1 MAESNDQPA
10 KLPPREMIAIGSM
23 CVMIVLILIRSMSSH
38 EPFPVW
44 DSDPYL
50 FGSPLIGI
58 TSGYAILLNAAL
70 MTLGLVVL
78 LLSPVINKSDALMR
92 ALLGVGGIGLGIQLL
107 NNPANLVNG
116 STLGAMMCSA
126 LAARA
131 FLTSRP
137 HWSRIYI
144 PVVLGAGVL
153 LGIYGFHQVF
163 IQHPQTVE
171 MYEQNKQS
179 FLNSRGWTDGSFEVM
194 SYERRLRQPEP
205 TGWFGLANVYAS
217 FIAAFGIGMVTV
229 TLCSIRK
236 AWWMLSG
243 LVAGLLL
250 VMLLITKSKGG
261 IGAAVLGFGVLQYA
275 LARKSGKPNRIGT
288 STTFACMF
296 VMLGVV
302 GGAMMHQLS
311 LLFRGQYM
319 VGSLSIF
326 AEHPI
331 LGVGPGKFQDAYM
344 LLKPSTSPEDVT
356 SAHNLVFDLLAQ
368 LGVFGIAWIGALAV
382 LIWTAGIPRSE
393 GTNNSEL
400 SIGVI
405 TRGIML
411 MTFAVGIIA
420 IRMQTNAMDLELM
433 LFLLSG
439 IGLWAGGSFL
449 LARYGSVRTMQ
460 IAMVAAAVV
469 LSVHAMLDL
478 TPVWVGSAPLFGLCV
493 GMGFRNDTTGSNIRD
508 RSWLQL
514 IPILGLGGVVV
525 VSAIGSQSFIER
537 DRQLIAI
544 GDNAHEIARLRME
557 LHTIGPSLSLAEEV
571 SLIGGNPV
579 GPDGQVIFN
588 ALNSI
593 EMQDRTRTSLALLNL
608 AGTLD
613 DPKLDITALE
623 HAMRIATMID
633 HASSEGDQLIKYD
646 EETGNFWTSIDYLA
660 AKLSDEGTTYREL
673 NWAGIAY
680 RTMSER
686 PGLPE
691 DVFQSLQ
698 GLVWEN
704 WLRADALNPHDPKH
718 AFRLMQLAI
727 QRNDPEN
734 AKKWASEAINRS
746 ERMRLDPLKQLNA
759 GALREARS
767 VLDSD

>member
-1 MAESNDQPA
+1 MAESQNPTS

-23 CVMIVLILIRSMSSH
+23 CVMIVLILVRAMSSH

-50 FGSPLIGI
+50 FGSPLTGI
-58 TSGYAILLNAAL
+58 TSGYAILLNAAI

-78 LLSPVINKSDALMR
+78 LLSPVINKSDELMR
-92 ALLGVGGIGLGIQLL
+92 ALLGVGGIGLGIHLL
-107 NNPANLVNG
+107 NDPANLVNG

-126 LAARA
+126 VAARV
-131 FLTSRP
+131 FLTTRP
-137 HWSRIYI
+137 HWSRVCI
-144 PVVLGAGVL
+144 PVVLGAGIL

-217 FIAAFGIGMVTV
+217 FIAAFGIGMVMV

-250 VMLLITKSKGG
+250 VMLLISKSKGG

-275 LARKSGKPNRIGT
+275 LARNKGRVSRIGT
-288 STTFACMF
+288 STVCACVL

-302 GGAMMHQLS
+302 AGAMMHQLS

-319 VGSLSIF
+319 VGSLRIF

-344 LLKPSTSPEDVT
+344 VLKPSTSPEDVT
-356 SAHNLVFDLLAQ
+356 SAHNLVFDLIAQ
-368 LGVFGIAWIGALAV
+368 LGMSGIAWIVVLML
-382 LIWTAGIPRSE
+382 LIWTARIPKSAE
-393 GTNNSEL
+393 SDETDVPH
-400 SIGVI
+400 GVI
-405 TRGIML
+405 VRVILL
-411 MTFAVGIIA
+411 MTVAVGITVIKL
-420 IRMQTNAMDLELM
+420 QTNAMDLELM
-433 LFLLSG
+433 LFLLVG
-439 IGLWAGGSFL
+439 IGLWAGGSLL
-449 LARYGSVRTMQ
+449 LARFGSLRTLQ
-460 IAMVAAAVV
+460 LAMLGAAVV

-478 TPVWVGSAPLFGLCV
+478 TPVWVGSASLFGLCI
-493 GMGFRNDTTGSNIRD
+493 GMGFRGDPNAPTD
-508 RSWLQL
+508 RRGPLVNL
-514 IPILGLGGVVV
+514 IPAAGLGCVIVLSGMGARTVI
-525 VSAIGSQSFIER
+525 AR
-537 DRQLIAI
+537 DQQLIAI
-544 GDNAHEIARLRME
+544 GGTAQEIARLRME
-557 LHTIGPSLSLAEEV
+557 LLAIGASQSLADEV
-571 SLIGGNPV
+571 SMIGGIPV
-579 GPDGQVIFN
+579 GADGQSIFN
-588 ALNSI
+588 ALNAI

-608 AGTLD
+608 AGTID
-613 DPKLDITALE
+613 DPKVQITALE
-623 HAMRIATMID
+623 HAMRIATMLDNARFSDIQTVA
-633 HASSEGDQLIKYD
+633 HD

-660 AKLSDEGTTYREL
+660 SRLSDQGTTYREL

-686 PGLPE
+686 AGLPE
-691 DVFQSLQ
+691 DMIEILRD
-698 GLVWEN
+698 LVWEN
-704 WLRADALNPHDPKH
+704 WVRADALNPNDPKH
-718 AFRLMQLAI
+718 AIRLMELAI
-727 QRNDPEN
+727 ERDDAVNGS
-734 AKKWASEAINRS
+734 KWASEGIKRS
-746 ERMRLDPLKQLNA
+746 DRMRLDPLKQLS
-759 GALREARS
+759 REVLARAKMVS
-767 VLDSD
+767 ERD